1 MGFGVDAALTAI
13 PVVGDFLAGAS
24 NASAVKD
31 AYKHRYQW
39 EVQDLKKAGLNP
51 ALAYGHQP
59 STPQVGTMPD
69 LGSSAARAYQ
79 SSQQGKATNQQAR
92 LTKLQGDLLEAQA
105 NDLKLNLQL
114 KNALLGLQ
122 GGLTEA
128 QTEGTKAGTAL
139 TNAKTVTEG
148 KTQADID
155 QRIAESRQRV
165 QLLEAQAG
173 LTRAEALKANTVVL
187 QLQQDMA
194 WRKATWDVQLKT
206 LHAALQKAQVDISLG
221 NLERVARGLGLS
233 EKRAEAG
240 FYDQM
245 GEAGVSGA
253 QQLIRTILMF
263 TKGQ

>member
-1 MGFGVDAALTAI
+1 MSFAGDAALTAI
-13 PVVGDFLAGAS
+13 PVVGDFLAGAA
-24 NASAVKD
+24 NASAAKD

-51 ALAYGHQP
+51 ALAYGHTP

-79 SSQQGKATNQQAR
+79 ASQSGKMASEAAR
-92 LTKLQGDLLEAQA
+92 KTKLEGDLLEAQT

-122 GGLTEA
+122 GGLTAA
-128 QTEGTKAGTAL
+128 QTAGTQAGTAL
-139 TNAKTVTEG
+139 TNARTVTEG
-148 KTQADID
+148 FTQKDID

-165 QLLEAQAG
+165 NLMESQIG
-173 LTRAEALKANTVVL
+173 LNRIDAVKAETVIL

-206 LHAALQKAQVDISLG
+206 LHQALAQAGVNIQISR
-221 NLERVARGLGLS
+221 LEKVARDLGLS
-233 EKRAEAG
+233 GQRAEAQ
-240 FYDQM
+240 FYDQTNFM
-245 GEAGVSGA
+245 GSTGA
-253 QQLIRTILMF
+253 QNILRTILQF
-263 TKGQ
+263 VKQ